1 MKKLL
6 IIPLM
11 LIAVSCFGG
20 WIFVRDDEPTLENRE
35 YKWTLTELR
44 IIINA
49 EIDKREKQ
57 NKDRRYIEPPR
68 ETLLENIPTGNE
80 HNALGENKK

>member
-1 MKKLL
+1 MKRLL
-6 IIPLM
+6 LIPLM
-11 LIAVSCFGG
+11 FITVNCFGDYRL
-20 WIFVRDDEPTLENRE
+20 VRKDEPLPENRE

-80 HNALGENKK
+80 HNAFGENEK

>member
-1 MKKLL
+1 MKRLL
-6 IIPLM
+6 LIPLM

-20 WIFVRDDEPTLENRE
+20 WIFVRDDEPALENRE

-49 EIDKREKQ
+49 EIDKREGKKKS
-57 NKDRRYIEPPR
+57 NCGILASTETIWCPIEPGLNVR
-68 ETLLENIPTGNE
+68 
-80 HNALGENKK
+80 